1 MLTGTQA
8 LYGAKYCGA
17 RSAPIKSSSPS
28 YCLYQTAR
36 DSLLG
41 IWGVRISSISA
52 ETKQSNGRERAQ
64 MACDEDKLEQLVDE
78 YIA

>member
-1 MLTGTQA
+1 MLTGSPV
-8 LYGAKYCGA
+8 LCGAKYCGA
-17 RSAPIKSSSPS
+17 RSAPIKSSLPS

-41 IWGVRISSISA
+41 IWGVRISISA

-64 MACDEDKLEQLVDE
+64 MACDEDKLEQLIDE

>member
-1 MLTGTQA
+1 
-8 LYGAKYCGA
+8 
-17 RSAPIKSSSPS
+17 
-28 YCLYQTAR
+28 LYQTAR

-41 IWGVRISSISA
+41 IWGVRISISA

>member
-1 MLTGTQA
+1 
-8 LYGAKYCGA
+8 
-17 RSAPIKSSSPS
+17 
-28 YCLYQTAR
+28 LYQTAR